1 MGRALVVLVAAIGCS
16 SPDPAPPALPASAS
30 PVAHAIELGL
40 TPQAID
46 ERGVPHLLA
55 ASSYRDRGDAIAHVT
70 ALSRAWGVSPEAM
83 PALTAIGEV
92 GAITRVRQELDGLPV
107 EGELR
112 VMRTADGALVAA
124 SGVLIGTATPRTPPR
139 FALSDAGAIAV
150 VVGVDVVADG
160 SRFRGRTGSVEVP
173 LATAKRA
180 WLRRGGGLTAGWI
193 VEAYVGSR
201 SSTHSDLIRA
211 LVDGDGRI
219 LERTSL
225 VADVA
230 FQYRVFANDL
240 DRSPLDG
247 PIADVSPHPTGVPDG
262 SFPAFVDATMVS
274 VDGLNHP
281 AGSSLPDPWLI
292 AGRTETLGNNVEAYA
307 DLNAPSG
314 LTFGDFRATTTS
326 TGVFDRAYDTAAD
339 PLASQTQ
346 QMASITSLFYVINWL
361 HDFWYDAGFTEAAG
375 NAQDANYGRGGEDR
389 DAILAEAQDNAL
401 GGSRNNANMATP
413 SDGLPPRMQVFL
425 WSGVD
430 EHTLVIQ
437 PANRTPAHGLAAYGV
452 TSFDATGEV
461 VLGVDGAGDNP
472 NDLCEA
478 ITNDVAGKIVLVDRG
493 SCTFESKALKIQ
505 SAGGLGMLLANN
517 VDTNP
522 PTMGDDVALTEPIAI
537 AQLSVL
543 QTEGAAIKAELLA
556 GPVTATMHRLQGPEL
571 DGAVDATLIAHEFG
585 HYLHHRLQPC
595 NSRMCA
601 AISEGWGDFLALMLI
616 ARDGDD
622 LTKAYPFAVYATRT
636 FSSDAEYF
644 GIRRA
649 PYSVNPAINA
659 LSFRH
664 MSAGAAL
671 PTTHPFLVFGV
682 PQEVHNAGEIWTAA
696 MWEGYVALQH
706 ARGTATFDE
715 TRARMAAYVVAGL
728 LLAPV
733 DGTPTETRDAIL
745 IAARATSQA
754 DHDTLAAAFA
764 RRGMG
769 SCAVSPDRQSADFTG
784 IVESATVQANVIA
797 AAPVLTAIEQCDDD
811 DVVDAGERGRIAI
824 ALANT
829 GGTPLTAATATLSTT
844 TAGVTVETAQRTFE
858 LDAHAGTQLEF
869 DLTVDAAITEPLAGA
884 FELVITGS
892 DACQMPIA
900 IPIAPR
906 FNVDDRVSQSA
917 TDTFDS
923 VVTPWQA
930 TLFPTW
936 KPVRVTALDGE
947 WHGGPPAAF
956 SDGSLESP
964 LLTAG
969 AGPVTLTF
977 EHRYQFE
984 ADDDEAFDGGV
995 LEVSLD
1001 GTIWQDVSTLDATL
1015 PYGPLAMAGVGQ
1027 ALAGRKGFT
1036 GQSPSFPATDTVTV
1050 DLSALANKLFKL
1062 RFRIASDNSNASLG
1076 WDVDN
1081 VAFTGLATTPFPI
1094 QVANVGR
1101 CDAPPP
1107 PDGGVDP
1114 LPPEAGGCCGTD
1126 GSPSSLLFAL
1136 GVLVVVRRRPRP
1148 RSSTRAPLTATT
1160 NV

>member
-16 SPDPAPPALPASAS
+16 SPDPAPVLPSSAV

-40 TPQAID
+40 TPQAVD
-46 ERGVPHLLA
+46 ERGIPHLLA
-55 ASSYRDRGDAIAHVT
+55 ASGYAGRGDAIAHVT
-70 ALSRAWGVSPEAM
+70 ALSRAWGVAPEAM

-92 GAITRVRQELDGLPV
+92 GAITRIRQEVDGLPV
-107 EGELR
+107 DGELR
-112 VMRTADGALVAA
+112 VMRAADGALVAA
-124 SGVLIGTATPRTPPR
+124 SGVLVGTDAPRTPPH
-139 FALSDAGAIAV
+139 FALTDAGAIAA
-150 VVGVDVVADG
+150 VVGVTVSSDG
-160 SRFRGRTGSVEVP
+160 SRFRGRTGSLEVP

-180 WLRRGGGLTAGWI
+180 WLRRGGGLVAGWI
-193 VEAYVGSR
+193 VEAYVGAS

-211 LVDGDGRI
+211 LVDGDGRV
-219 LERTSL
+219 LERGSL
-225 VADVA
+225 VADAA
-230 FQYRVFANDL
+230 FQYRVFANADL
-240 DRSPLDG
+240 SPLDG

-262 SFPAFVDATMVS
+262 SFPAFVDSTVVS

-281 AGSSLPDPWLI
+281 ANSSLPDPWLVV
-292 AGRTETLGNNVEAYA
+292 GRTETLGNNVEAYA

-326 TGVFDRAYDTAAD
+326 PGVFDRAYDTAAD
-339 PLASQTQ
+339 PLSSQAQ

-430 EHTLVIQ
+430 EHALTIQ
-437 PANRTPAHGLAAYGV
+437 PANRTPVHGLAAYGI

-461 VLGVDGAGDNP
+461 VLGIDGAGDNP
-472 NDLCEA
+472 NDLCEP

-505 SAGGLGMLLANN
+505 NAGGLGMLLANN

-522 PTMGDDVALTEPIAI
+522 PTMGDDAALTEPIVI

-543 QTEGAAIKAELLA
+543 QTEGVAIKAELLA
-556 GPVTATMHRLQGPEL
+556 GLVTATMHRLQGPEL

-595 NSRMCA
+595 NSRLCA
-601 AISEGWGDFLALMLI
+601 AISEGWGDFLALLLI

-649 PYSVNPAINA
+649 PYSVDQAINA

-664 MSAGAAL
+664 MSAGAVL
-671 PTTHPFLVFGV
+671 PTTHPFLVFGA

-696 MWEGYVALQH
+696 MWEAYVALQQ
-706 ARGTATFDE
+706 ARGTATFE
-715 TRARMAAYVVAGL
+715 ATRTRMAAYVVAGL

-764 RRGMG
+764 RRGLG
-769 SCAVSPDRQSADFTG
+769 SCAVSPERQSADFTG
-784 IVESATVQANVIA
+784 IVESDTVQANVLA
-797 AAPVLTAIEQCDDD
+797 AAPSLVAVEQCDDD
-811 DVVDAGERGRIAI
+811 DVVDAGERGRITV
-824 ALANT
+824 ALSNT
-829 GGTPLTAATATLSTT
+829 GGTPLTAASATLTTSTPGIT
-844 TAGVTVETAQRTFE
+844 IETAQRTFE
-858 LDAHAGTQLEF
+858 LDAHASTQLEF

-884 FELVITGS
+884 LELVITGS
-892 DACQMPIA
+892 DACRTPIT
-900 IPIAPR
+900 IPLAPR

-936 KPVRVTALDGE
+936 APVRVTALDGE

-969 AGPVTLTF
+969 AGPLTLTF

-1015 PYGPLAMAGVGQ
+1015 PYGPLAMTGVGQ
-1027 ALAGRKGFT
+1027 ALAGRRGFT
-1036 GQSPSFPATDTVTV
+1036 GRSPSFPATDTVTV
-1050 DLSALANKLFKL
+1050 DLSALADKPFKL
-1062 RFRIASDNSNASLG
+1062 RFRIASDNSNASPG

-1081 VAFTGLATTPFPI
+1081 VAFTGLATTPFPV
-1094 QVANVGR
+1094 QVANVRR
-1101 CDAPPP
+1101 CDSPTPP

-1114 LPPEAGGCCGTD
+1114 LPGEEGGCCGTG

-1136 GVLVVVRRRPRP
+1136 GVLVAILRRRR
-1148 RSSTRAPLTATT
+1148 
-1160 NV
+1160 